1 MTRRGL
7 FIATLIVLTASSGLY
22 GQKMSGRHLF
32 TGSTYGSG
40 KVNRIYIPPPEGF
53 LKNRDKK
60 GGASINVYYTGFT
73 ATAKNAVEYAVSI
86 LESVLP
92 DDVNISIVASWKNI
106 TTSGVLANSSSTGY
120 ALGSGIDAFKPWA
133 IYPAA
138 LAEKIAGEALNGEME
153 GDIELNINS
162 SVSWYYGTDGNTP
175 TLRYDLVT
183 VVIHEIIHGLGFFD
197 SFYVESTTGS
207 YGAATIPFIY
217 DTFVEDLD
225 GYLLTDTNRYPNP
238 SVALKNQIT
247 GRLLWFDGP
256 VVSSQTG
263 GLRARLYV
271 PSTYDPGSSIAHL
284 DEDTYT
290 SSSGNALMTPFIDKG
305 EAIHNPGSLTL
316 AMLGDLGWINTRI
329 VHEELKDTE
338 EAVTS
343 LTVSAEI
350 LSDTSFNRNN
360 VGLTWSYDNFKT
372 SSSTWMTPPAA
383 GNIFTATIP
392 VPAYE
397 SRVDYFISARDYF
410 SRSFLMP
417 SDTSNPFSVY
427 VGTDTVSPVIL
438 HSAADYYF
446 SLIDS
451 INITAQADDN
461 IEVDTVYIE
470 YKVNDGPLNYKGLVH
485 GNGAYYSVGLDAK
498 LLSLQGGD
506 SLQYRITALDKA
518 ASPNTSTIPSAGF
531 FCVRIEQINA
541 VQESY
546 TTNFAYSA
554 GDFLTS
560 GFTVTT
566 PQGFTNFGLHTKH
579 PYESPEESGDSIGYI
594 AMLRTPLRFDE
605 SGMMISYN
613 EVVLVEPGEEGA
625 PFGDDYF
632 YDYVAV
638 EGSKDFG
645 KSWFYLAD
653 GYDSRLKDQ
662 WIDAYNGSIVGNNS
676 TYTGTGSML
685 VNHTIFPKVS
695 LFISPGDTMLVRFRL
710 FSDPYANGWGWCI
723 ENLHIGPV
731 IDNVNE
737 ITISPAV
744 IWPNPG
750 RGLINLRLPPGT
762 AHKPLKYS
770 VYNATGACI
779 KTSFTDGSPDTTI
792 DISSYPSGLYFIVL
806 HQDTRLQSLKYNM
819 IK

>member
-1 MTRRGL
+1 MVRIKS
-7 FIATLIVLTASSGLY
+7 FITTLILFTAFSGLQ
-22 GQKMSGRHLF
+22 GQKMTDKHLF
-32 TGSTYGSG
+32 TGSTYGSN
-40 KVNRIYIPPPEGF
+40 KVNRVYIPPPEGF
-53 LKNRDKK
+53 LKKLSEK
-60 GGASINVYYTGFT
+60 GGATINVYYTGFT
-73 ATAKNAVEYAVSI
+73 TAAKNAVEYAVSI

-92 DDVNISIVASWKNI
+92 EDVHISIIANWKNI
-106 TTSGVLANSSSTGY
+106 NTSGVLANSSSTGY
-120 ALGSGIDAFKPWA
+120 ALGSGINAFKPWA

-138 LAEKIAGEALNGEME
+138 LAEKLAGKALNGETE

-162 SVSWYYGTDGNTP
+162 SESWYFGIDGNTP

-197 SFYVESTTGS
+197 SFYAESATGS
-207 YGAATIPFIY
+207 YGAESIPFIY
-217 DTFVEDLD
+217 DTFVEDFD
-225 GYLLTDTNRYPNP
+225 GFLLTDTNRYKNP
-238 SVALKNQIT
+238 SAALKNQIT

-256 VVSSQTG
+256 VVSSHLG
-263 GLRARLYV
+263 GLRARLYA
-271 PSTYDPGSSIAHL
+271 PTAFDPGSSIAHL
-284 DEDTYT
+284 DEDTYQA
-290 SSSGNALMTPFIDKG
+290 SSGNALMTPFIARG
-305 EAIHNPGSLTL
+305 EAIHNPGALTM

-329 VHEELKDTE
+329 VHQELKDTE
-338 EAVTS
+338 EAVSS
-343 LTVSAEI
+343 LTVNAEI
-350 LSDTSFNRNN
+350 ISDTSFNRNN
-360 VGLTWSYDNFKT
+360 VSLTWSYDNFKT
-372 SSSTWMTPPAA
+372 SSSTLMTAPAS
-383 GNIFTATIP
+383 GNMFTADIP
-392 VPAYE
+392 VPSYE
-397 SRVDYFISARDYF
+397 SRIDYFISTNDYF
-410 SRSFLMP
+410 ARSFLMP
-417 SDTSNPFSVY
+417 SDTSSPFSVY
-427 VGTDTVSPVIL
+427 VGTDTVKPFIQ
-438 HSAADYYF
+438 HFAADYYF
-446 SLIDS
+446 SIIDT
-451 INITAQADDN
+451 IQIAARADDN

-470 YKVNDGPLNYKGLVH
+470 YRVNEGPVNYEGMQHRNKTDYIVYLN
-485 GNGAYYSVGLDAK
+485 AK
-498 LLSLQGGD
+498 LLSLHGGD
-506 SLQYRITALDKA
+506 SLQYRITAIDKA
-518 ASPNTSTIPSAGF
+518 ASPNMRTIPSDGF
-531 FCVRIEQINA
+531 FSVKIEQINA

-546 TTNFAYSA
+546 TTNFANSA

-560 GFTVTT
+560 GFTVAS

-594 AMLRTPLRFDE
+594 AMLRTPVRFDE
-605 SGMMISYN
+605 SGMMISFN

-662 WIDAYNGSIVGNNS
+662 WLDAYNNSIVGNNS
-676 TYTGTGSML
+676 TFTGSSSNLM
-685 VNHTIFPKVS
+685 NHTIFPKVS

-750 RGLINLRLPPGT
+750 RGIINLRIPPGT
-762 AHKPLKYS
+762 TPGPLKYS
-770 VYNATGACI
+770 VFNATGTCI
-779 KTSFTDGSPDTTI
+779 LTRFTDGSPETTV
-792 DISSYPSGLYFIVL
+792 DISSYPSGIYFIVFN
-806 HQDTRLQSLKYNM
+806 QGTRIHTLKYNL